1 MATDLPADAAEI
13 ARRIEAR
20 MARAR
25 VSRRDLASRTG
36 IPFATLDRKLD
47 AVQELT
53 FAELHAISAC
63 LGTNPSAFIPSA
75 QP

>member
-1 MATDLPADAAEI
+1 MATEFPREAVEI

-20 MARAR
+20 MERAR
-25 VSRRDLASRTG
+25 LTRRELASRTG

-47 AVQELT
+47 AAQELT

-63 LGTNPSAFIPSA
+63 LGTNPSAFIPDG